1 MEVSDENHPTVS
13 TTPRSSSQKSS
24 RRSSSR
30 RSQKSSGQHSSPT
43 VFPEK
48 KSKSKP
54 AKQKSSHVVRSLKE
68 KAHEHRIDIIGDEK
82 SDLLGY
88 EVLTGQLVLDKK
100 DKSVD
105 DNVGPGAGKS
115 NSVNGKLTSKAL
127 LWGSN
132 VLSLDDVVS
141 VSFI

>member
-1 MEVSDENHPTVS
+1 VV
-13 TTPRSSSQKSS
+13 
-24 RRSSSR
+24 
-30 RSQKSSGQHSSPT
+30 HS
-43 VFPEK
+43 V
-48 KSKSKP
+48 
-54 AKQKSSHVVRSLKE
+54 KE

-100 DKSVD
+100 GKSVD
-105 DNVGPGAGKS
+105 ENAGPGAEKT
-115 NSVNGKLTSKAL
+115 NSVNAKLTSKAL

-132 VLSLDDVVS
+132 VLSLDDIVS